1 MRPNQPTMPV
11 VLPIMPRPMPL
22 AVLPAIPRP
31 MLAAVPVG
39 QA

>member
-1 MRPNQPTMPV
+1 MPV
-11 VLPIMPRPMPL
+11 VLPIMPL

>member
-1 MRPNQPTMPV
+1 MPV
-11 VLPIMPRPMPL
+11 VLPIMPRPMGL

>member
-1 MRPNQPTMPV
+1 MPV

>member
-1 MRPNQPTMPV
+1 MPV
-11 VLPIMPRPMPL
+11 VLPIMPRPMAL